1 LKNKSNQLLSR
12 VLIRSLRITI
22 GVAILILVF
31 YFAAN
36 ARDIATSSIS
46 FDSLSTTEI
55 FAFLVFSVLA
65 YLLFIL
71 IWPIAFGKE
80 PLDSEKIKLRVK
92 QIKKG
97 ILEFFKQWMRG

>member
-1 LKNKSNQLLSR
+1 MKNKSKQLLSR
-12 VLIRSLRITI
+12 ILIRSLRIAI

-46 FDSLSTTEI
+46 FNSLSATEM
-55 FAFLVFSVLA
+55 FSFLVFSVLA
-65 YLLFIL
+65 YLLVIL
-71 IWPIAFGKE
+71 IWPVAFSKE
-80 PLDSEKIKLRVK
+80 PYDLEKIKLRAK

-97 ILEFFKQWMRG
+97 IIEFIKQWMRG

>member
-1 LKNKSNQLLSR
+1 MKNKSNKLLSR
-12 VLIRSLRITI
+12 ILIRSLRITI

-46 FDSLSTTEI
+46 FDSLSATEI
-55 FAFLVFSVLA
+55 FFFLVFSVLA
-65 YLLFIL
+65 YLLVIL
-71 IWPIAFGKE
+71 IWPVAFGKD
-80 PLDSEKIKLRVK
+80 PLDLEKIKSRGK